1 MKNIQSILAFI
12 FMTATSLMAIVLT
25 SFVLVA
31 WTPATAQAQINPIN
45 PNSTYQ

>member
-1 MKNIQSILAFI
+1 MKSIHSILAFI

-31 WTPATAQAQINPIN
+31 WTPATAQAGVFTTNYTIE
-45 PNSTYQ
+45 